1 MIILIMGSSNDNSDL
16 ISKIKKISKIR
27 KSISLE
33 LKTIAKQTKIST
45 NTLKNIEEL
54 KFDKLPPH
62 PIKESFIMQYFS
74 EVESR
79 QEKKIS

>member
-1 MIILIMGSSNDNSDL
+1 MGLKNDHSDL
-16 ISKIKKISKIR
+16 ISKIEKISKIR

-33 LKTIAKQTKIST
+33 LKTIAMKTKIST
-45 NTLKNIEEL
+45 NTLKNIEAL
-54 KFDKLPPH
+54 KLDKLPPH

-79 QEKKIS
+79 QQKK